1 MGGAVLQVKAKYNGQ
16 LVELFREV
24 FCHLPLAHCLNSR
37 VLVVHGGLFS
47 QDGVTLDDIR
57 KVDRNMCAAPT
68 AAPPLSP
75 KSTGV
80 RGFCILFSG
89 RIWSTIQCNKLARRL
104 VYWQLHRNPHLAT
117 KRCR

>member
-1 MGGAVLQVKAKYNGQ
+1 MGGGALQVKAKYNGQ

-57 KVDRNMCAAPT
+57 KVDRNMCAAQLPLLPFPQN
-68 AAPPLSP
+68 PPGTVFCVFCSWVESEVHFSAVYLRAVRY
-75 KSTGV
+75 TGS
-80 RGFCILFSG
+80 CIASH
-89 RIWSTIQCNKLARRL
+89 IQ
-104 VYWQLHRNPHLAT
+104 
-117 KRCR
+117 